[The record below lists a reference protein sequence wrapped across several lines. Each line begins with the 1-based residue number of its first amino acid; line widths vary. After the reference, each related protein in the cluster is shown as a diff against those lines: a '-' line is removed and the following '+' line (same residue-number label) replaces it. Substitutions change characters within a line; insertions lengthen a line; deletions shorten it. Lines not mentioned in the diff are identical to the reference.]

1 MLRNWFACKS
11 GRVNWLTGFLV
22 VWFSLDGYSAEVSV
36 DDSKGERLYEKYCE
50 DCHTGTDKESGP
62 KLTSLRMMS
71 RTQVHFALTQGKMRE
86 QAVMLESGQI
96 DQVVDYVSPR
106 HAVSWSP
113 EKFFCDDTSVHVSE
127 SDAVINSWGFDKR
140 NTRFQSETTI
150 NSSNVGSLE
159 LAWVFGLPDVAEVRS
174 QPVVTKSTVF
184 VSSMSGHL
192 FALDRGAGCI
202 KWHEVPANTIRTPL
216 SIGSVLGRPALFFG
230 GTANQG
236 NYIFAV
242 DAESGAELW
251 RNEVSLFNPGSLLTG
266 GIVQHRDKLIVP
278 ISAMGVGFAMNPQYE
293 CCKSHG
299 GVRALDADTGDV
311 LWTLRMTSEAEPTY
325 KNSVGVQQW
334 GPSGAPV
341 WTTPAID
348 PKRNLI
354 YVGTGE
360 NTSTPATNT
369 SDAIVAINLH
379 DGSVKWIY
387 QGTVGDAFNAAC
399 LMNGPNCP
407 KENGPDF
414 DFGASPILATTADGA
429 DILLAGQKSGVVHA
443 LNPDDGEL
451 VWQTEI
457 SKGSALGG
465 VHWGMAISGSSVVVP
480 INDPGSFALLGGE
493 PKPGVY
499 ALDIETGVQKW
510 SHPAVLE
517 CTPAINVDTPWPE
530 CHPRYTFSAAASTG
544 GDLAY
549 TGSLAGVAY
558 AFDISTGA
566 VAWQYQTAR
575 AFETVNGLPGHGGS
589 IDNPG
594 VQAAGDMLF
603 VQSGYS
609 MFGEMPGNVLLAFKL
624 P

>member
-1 MLRNWFACKS
+1 MDFL
-11 GRVNWLTGFLV
+11 GFREKNYLIAFLGV
-22 VWFSLDGYSAEVSV
+22 LFTLYSHSADVAIDEPE
-36 DDSKGERLYEKYCE
+36 GELLYDKYCAA
-50 DCHTGTDKESGP
+50 CHTGIDKESGP
-62 KLTSLRMMS
+62 QLTSLRMMS
-71 RTQVHFALTQGKMRE
+71 RTQVQFALTQGKMRE
-86 QAVMLESGQI
+86 QAAMLESEQL
-96 DQVVDYVSPR
+96 DQLIDYVSPR
-106 HAVSWSP
+106 HALSWSP
-113 EKFFCDDTSVHVSE
+113 ENFFCDDRSIRANE
-127 SDAVINSWGFDKR
+127 SDVVINSWGFDSR
-140 NTRFQSETTI
+140 NTRFQPETTL
-150 NSSNVGSLE
+150 NSNNIGRLE
-159 LAWVFGLPDVAEVRS
+159 LSWVFGLPDVAEVRS
-174 QPVVTKSTVF
+174 QPVVTKNTVF
-184 VSSMSGHL
+184 VSSVSGHL
-192 FALDRGAGCI
+192 FALDRNVGCI
-202 KWHEVPANTIRTPL
+202 KWHKTPADTIRTPL
-216 SIGSVLGRPALFFG
+216 SIGSVRGRPALYFG

-236 NYIFAV
+236 NYIFAA
-242 DAESGAELW
+242 DAENGAELW
-251 RNEVSLFNPGSLLTG
+251 RKEVSLFNPGSLLTG

-299 GVRALDADTGDV
+299 GVRALDANTGAI
-311 LWTLRMTSEAEPTY
+311 LWTLRMTAEAQPTY

-369 SDAIVAINLH
+369 SDAIVAINIH

-387 QGTVGDAFNAAC
+387 QGTAGDAFNAAC

-414 DFGASPILATTADGA
+414 DFGASPILAKTPSGV

-465 VHWGMAISGSSVVVP
+465 VHWGMAVSGSAVIVP

-510 SHPAVLE
+510 AHRAVQD
-517 CTPAINVDTPWPE
+517 CTPAIDADTPWPE

-549 TGSLAGVAY
+549 TGSLAGDAY
-558 AFDISTGA
+558 AFNVTTGA
-566 VAWQYQTAR
+566 VAWRYQTAKS
-575 AFETVNGLPGHGGS
+575 FDTVNGIPGHGGS

-609 MFGEMPGNVLLAFKL
+609 MFGEMPGNLLMAFKL